1 MLAVAGVLDR
11 HILDAIHETLADDA
25 PFIDGGYSARGGAR
39 SVKHNEQL
47 APDSAPSRAIAGM
60 IEQRLRAHPVVQAY
74 ARPRHFARIQVS
86 RHRAGMGYGLHVD
99 DARIDGVRTDLS
111 FTCFLSMPEDY
122 QGGALCV
129 QEHGGERSIKL
140 AAGDCLLYPA
150 STLHRVEPV
159 SDGERLVA
167 VGWIASE
174 VRDAEERAILYALD
188 QALASLHDGVAREQ
202 LALTLHHIRGQ
213 LQRRWMDP

>member
-1 MLAVAGVLDR
+1 
-11 HILDAIHETLADDA
+11 
-25 PFIDGGYSARGGAR
+25 DGGYSAAGGAR

-47 APDSAPSRAIAGM
+47 APNSAASRAIAQL
-60 IEQRLRAHPVVQAY
+60 IEQRLRTHPVVQAY
-74 ARPRHFARIQVS
+74 ARPRSFARIQVS
-86 RHRAGMGYGLHVD
+86 RHRDGMGYGLHVD

-111 FTCFLSMPEDY
+111 FTCFLNAPEQY

-129 QEHGGERSIKL
+129 QEEGGERCVKL
-140 AAGDCLLYPA
+140 AAGDCVLYPA

-159 SDGERLVA
+159 SEGERLVA

-174 VRDAEERAILYALD
+174 VRDAGARAILYELD
-188 QALASLHDGVAREQ
+188 QALASLHEGVEREQ

-213 LQRRWMDP
+213 LQRRWMDG